1 MQSFQLAACE
11 KKICHHPPVTF
22 WHPVAQVLH
31 SQRLRVKLIRVLHYG
46 TVVFCPVKVLYR
58 IASWTSFQ
66 HTFVLPNLFWST
78 AIAICGCHLECCF
91 MLSLP
96 LHNFIFSAVSNQ
108 HMHLSLAFKHVTCF
122 YLLSIVA
129 VVRGILMCGWRQV
142 FLKLNT
148 LCHHVQC
155 YSVSRVDLLVK
166 AASGRAGTCVWWW
179 FSKVLVTLWI
189 CTYLP

>member
-1 MQSFQLAACE
+1 MRRKCAITRLLHFGTSVAFAKVACQA
-11 KKICHHPPVTF
+11 HSGVTL
-22 WHPVAQVLH
+22 WH
-31 SQRLRVKLIRVLHYG
+31 
-46 TVVFCPVKVLYR
+46 CC
-58 IASWTSFQ
+58 
-66 HTFVLPNLFWST
+66 VLPCKGVVQNCIVNFIST
-78 AIAICGCHLECCF
+78 YFCIAQLILKHGTYSLPICGCHLECCF

-142 FLKLNT
+142 FLKLNR

-155 YSVSRVDLLVK
+155 YSVSRGDLLVK
-166 AASGRAGTCVWWW
+166 AASGRAGTCVW
-179 FSKVLVTLWI
+179 
-189 CTYLP
+189 